1 MKRRIKK
8 EMNKKEYEKFIKYI
22 LDINQKDGKLPKYV
36 EFDGKKIYKN
46 EYINTIEN
54 VNKFIL
60 ENGRH
65 PETATIYLQ
74 KHNRPWKHFL
84 IPTIFKYPQIKKI
97 KLGGT
102 ITI

>member
-1 MKRRIKK
+1 MKRKIKK
-8 EMNKKEYEKFIKYI
+8 EMSKKEYEEFIKNI
-22 LDINQKDGKLPKYV
+22 LEINQKEGKLPDYI
-36 EFDGKKIYKN
+36 EFDGKKIFKI

-74 KHNRPWKHFL
+74 KHNRK
-84 IPTIFKYPQIKKI
+84 
-97 KLGGT
+97 
-102 ITI
+102 

>member
-1 MKRRIKK
+1 MKRKIKK
-8 EMNKKEYEKFIKYI
+8 EMSKKEYEEFIKNI
-22 LDINQKDGKLPKYV
+22 LDINQKEGKLPEYI
-36 EFDGKKIYKN
+36 EFDGKKIFKI

-74 KHNRPWKHFL
+74 KHNR
-84 IPTIFKYPQIKKI
+84 Q
-97 KLGGT
+97 
-102 ITI
+102 